1 MNIIIENLGPIK
13 KATFNLDKRLS
24 VFCGPNKTGKTYL
37 SYVLY
42 AYTRRR
48 VYLPNERLTDEQVN
62 SFVSNRSLE
71 IPLEDDRIYKLTLQ
85 RLKNIKNDLGTIFG
99 LSDENA
105 KRLFPKFRIKL
116 DQNAEKYREDLVS
129 NNYDFEFYLT
139 RNVLVKVSKKAG
151 GQSILLKNLS
161 KSMDASDR
169 DEIKYTLLTALYHY
183 FVVSPIFDSHFFPV
197 ERTSMFTYHKDIQG
211 TRNKL
216 VDMLHS
222 QEGINQQQTISF
234 IMKNSSQFPLVIGQT
249 LDAANS
255 MGQTRKNKGYYSKL
269 ADEIERD
276 IMHSKLIVT
285 DEGDLQFASE
295 GAMDKVVPLQLSA
308 SMEKAVSGI
317 VFYLRHISGNGDL
330 VFIDEP
336 EVNCHPNIQVLM
348 SRIFA
353 KMVNAGLRLVIS
365 THSDYIIREL
375 NNLIMLNGAP
385 IDISDDLIRWGYTSD
400 MRLSSEDVAAYLFNY
415 DVENKKVEMTPL
427 RVTDTG
433 FEVSTI
439 DATIIQQ
446 NEISQALYY
455 HLRYGKKE

>member
-13 KATFNLDKRLS
+13 KAAFNLDKRLS
-24 VFCGPNKTGKTYL
+24 VFCGPNNTGKTYL

-48 VYLPNERLTDEQVN
+48 VYLPDERLTDDQVN

-71 IPLEDDRIYKLTLQ
+71 IPLDYKRIYELTLQ

-116 DQNAEKYREDLVS
+116 NQNADKYREMLVS
-129 NNYDFEFYLT
+129 NIYDFEFYLT

-151 GQSILLKNLS
+151 DQSISLKNLS
-161 KSMDASDR
+161 KSMEASDR
-169 DEIKYTLLTALYHY
+169 EEIKYTLLTAIYHY

-222 QEGINQQQTISF
+222 QEGVNQQQAINF
-234 IMKNSSQFPLVIGQT
+234 IMKNSTQFPLVIGQT
-249 LDAANS
+249 LEAANS
-255 MGQTRKNKGYYSKL
+255 MGQTRKNEGYYSFL

-276 IMHSKLIVT
+276 IMHGKLIVT
-285 DEGDLQFASE
+285 EEGDLQFASE

-317 VFYLRHISGNGDL
+317 VFYLRHISGNGDM

-375 NNLIMLNGAP
+375 NNLIMLNGTSN
-385 IDISDDLIRWGYTSD
+385 DISEDLIRWGYTSD
-400 MRLSSEDVAAYLFNY
+400 MRLSSNNVAAYLFDY
-415 DVENKKVEMTPL
+415 DAQNQVEMTPL

-439 DATIIQQ
+439 DATINQQ

-455 HLRYGKKE
+455 QLRYGKN